1 MIDARVLLIDDEA
14 AIVRVL
20 RPALQGHHY
29 DIASASTGAEGLSQL
44 EKYQPDLILL
54 DLSLP
59 DIDGVTLA
67 GLLREKT
74 EAPIIVLSVRSGDQ
88 DKIAALDNGANDY
101 VTKPFSMGELLARI
115 RAALRSYHKQGY
127 TPSQEQQITIGD
139 VALDFDRHAVTVRG
153 APVHFSPTEF
163 GLLEILMRNA
173 GRLVTHRTL
182 LHNVWGPEYIDETQL
197 LRVYI
202 GHLRSK
208 IEPQPDRPQYI
219 ITEPGVGYRFA
230 EPA

>member
-1 MIDARVLLIDDEA
+1 MNDACVLLIDDEP

-20 RPALQGHHY
+20 RPALEGHHY
-29 DIASASTGAEGLSQL
+29 EVVAASTGAEGLSQL
-44 EKYQPDLILL
+44 EKHHPDLILL

-67 GLLREKT
+67 GLLRERT

-115 RAALRSYHKQGY
+115 RAALRSYQRQSY
-127 TPSQEQQITIGD
+127 QITQEQQISIGEVTLD
-139 VALDFDRHAVTVRG
+139 VDRHAVTVRG
-153 APVHFSPTEF
+153 TPVHFSPTEF
-163 GLLEILMRNA
+163 SLLEILMRNA

-182 LHNVWGPEYIDETQL
+182 LHNVWGTEYINETQL

-219 ITEPGVGYRFA
+219 ITEPGVGYRFT
-230 EPA
+230 ESV

>member
-1 MIDARVLLIDDEA
+1 MNDARVLLIDDEP

-29 DIASASTGAEGLSQL
+29 EIVSASTGAEGLSQL
-44 EKYQPDLILL
+44 EKHHPDLILL

-59 DIDGVTLA
+59 DMDGVSLA
-67 GLLREKT
+67 GLLREQT
-74 EAPIIVLSVRSGDQ
+74 EAPIIVLSVRSGEH

-115 RAALRSYHKQGY
+115 RAALRSYQRQGY
-127 TPSQEQQITIGD
+127 QVTQEQQITIGD
-139 VALDFDRHAVTVRG
+139 VAIDMDRHAVTVRG
-153 APVHFSPTEF
+153 TPVHFSPTEF
-163 GLLEILMRNA
+163 SLLEILMRNS
-173 GRLVTHRTL
+173 GRLVTHRTI

-230 EPA
+230 ESV

>member
-1 MIDARVLLIDDEA
+1 MNDARVLLIDDEP

-29 DIASASTGAEGLSQL
+29 EIVSASTGAEGLSQL
-44 EKYQPDLILL
+44 EKHHPDLILL

-59 DIDGVTLA
+59 DMDGVTLA
-67 GLLREKT
+67 GLLRERT
-74 EAPIIVLSVRSGDQ
+74 EAPIIVLSVRSGEH

-115 RAALRSYHKQGY
+115 RAALRSYQRQGY
-127 TPSQEQQITIGD
+127 QVTQEQQITIGD
-139 VALDFDRHAVTVRG
+139 VAIDMDRHAVTVRG
-153 APVHFSPTEF
+153 TPVHFSPTEF
-163 GLLEILMRNA
+163 SLLEILMRNS
-173 GRLVTHRTL
+173 GRLVTHRTI

-230 EPA
+230 ESV

>member
-1 MIDARVLLIDDEA
+1 MNNARVLLIDDEP

-20 RPALQGHHY
+20 RPALQGHNY

-44 EKYQPDLILL
+44 ETYHPDLILL

-67 GLLREKT
+67 GLLREQT

-115 RAALRSYHKQGY
+115 RAALRSYQRQAY
-127 TPSQEQQITIGD
+127 PATQEQQITIGD
-139 VALDFDRHAVTVRG
+139 VALDLDRHVVTVRG
-153 APVHFSPTEF
+153 TPVHFSPTEF
-163 GLLEILMRNA
+163 SLLELLMRNS

-208 IEPQPDRPQYI
+208 IEPHPDRPQYI

-230 EPA
+230 ESV

>member
-1 MIDARVLLIDDEA
+1 MNDARVLLIDDEP

-29 DIASASTGAEGLSQL
+29 EIVSASTGAEGLSQL
-44 EKYQPDLILL
+44 EKHHPDLILL

-59 DIDGVTLA
+59 DMDGVTLA
-67 GLLREKT
+67 GLLRERT
-74 EAPIIVLSVRSGDQ
+74 EAPIIVLSVRSGEH

-115 RAALRSYHKQGY
+115 RAALRSYQRQGY
-127 TPSQEQQITIGD
+127 QVTQEQQITIGD
-139 VALDFDRHAVTVRG
+139 VAIDMDRHAVTVRG
-153 APVHFSPTEF
+153 TPVHFSPTEF
-163 GLLEILMRNA
+163 SLLEILMRSS
-173 GRLVTHRTL
+173 GRLVTHRTI

-230 EPA
+230 ESV